1 MKWGFILAG
10 MAGAVAYYFYSQ
22 LSEEEKSD
30 MVNNIKEKGKKVYD
44 KYVPDNMKNIA
55 PGKA

>member
-10 MAGAVAYYFYSQ
+10 IAGAIAYYLYSQ
-22 LSEEEKSD
+22 LSEEEKSE

-44 KYVPDNMKNIA
+44 KYVPDNMKNVV